1 MKYFHPKRYLRL
13 IKAANIY
20 MAIRK
25 AWYRHLSTCRHVE
38 GSWIFKQAG
47 LMNGAGHIIGH
58 DAQLGYYPSG
68 GFYDTAYYLEARHE
82 DAVIELGQSFYN
94 NGFTAVAEHGRITVG
109 NDCLIGA
116 HVQIINSDFHSL
128 SIARRHIGG
137 GKSKD
142 VRIGNNVFIGSNV
155 SIMKG
160 VTVGDNAVIANSSVV
175 FDDVAAN
182 TVVRG
187 NPAVFYKELT
197 R

>member
-1 MKYFHPKRYLRL
+1 MKHFHPKRYLRML
-13 IKAANIY
+13 KPVNLY

-25 AWYRHLSTCRHVE
+25 VWYRHLSTCKHVE
-38 GSWIFKQAG
+38 GTWIFKQAG
-47 LMNGAGHIIGH
+47 LMEGKGRIIGH
-58 DAQLGYYPSG
+58 NAQMGYYPSRG
-68 GFYDTAYYLEARHE
+68 YFDTTFYLEARHK
-82 DAVIELGQSFYN
+82 DAVIELRQSFYN

-109 NDCLIGA
+109 DNCLIGA
-116 HVQIINSDFHSL
+116 RVSIINSDFHPL
-128 SIARRHIGG
+128 GIERRHSGG

-142 VRIGNNVFIGSNV
+142 VRIGNNVFIGTGV

-160 VTVGDNAVIANSSVV
+160 VTVGDNAVIANGSVV

>member
-1 MKYFHPKRYLRL
+1 MKHFHPKRYLRML
-13 IKAANIY
+13 KPANLY

-25 AWYRHLSTCRHVE
+25 VWYRHLSTCKHVE
-38 GSWIFKQAG
+38 GTWIFKQAG
-47 LMNGAGHIIGH
+47 LMEGKGRIIGH
-58 DAQLGYYPSG
+58 NAQMGYYPSG
-68 GFYDTAYYLEARHE
+68 GFYDTAFYLEARYE
-82 DAVIELGQSFYN
+82 DAVIELGRSFYN
-94 NGFTAVAEHGRITVG
+94 NGFAAVAEHGRISVG
-109 NDCLIGA
+109 DDCLIGT
-116 HVQIINSDFHSL
+116 HVSIINSDFHSL
-128 SIARRHIGG
+128 SVERRHSGG

-142 VRIGNNVFIGSNV
+142 VRVGNNVFIGSNV

-160 VTVGDNAVIANSSVV
+160 VTVGDNAVIANGSVV

>member
-1 MKYFHPKRYLRL
+1 MKHFHPKRYLRVL
-13 IKAANIY
+13 KPANLY

-25 AWYRHLSTCRHVE
+25 AWYRFLSTCKHVE
-38 GSWIFKQAG
+38 GIWIFKQAG
-47 LMNGAGHIIGH
+47 LMNGAGRIIGH
-58 DAQLGYYPSG
+58 NAQLGYYPSS
-68 GFYDTAYYLEARHE
+68 GFYDTTFYLEARYE
-82 DAVIELGQSFYN
+82 DAVIELGCSFYN

-109 NDCLIGA
+109 DDCLIGT

-128 SIARRHIGG
+128 SIERRHSGG

-142 VRIGNNVFIGSNV
+142 VLIGNNVFIGSNV

-160 VTVGDNAVIANSSVV
+160 VTIGDNAVIANGSVV